1 MRRRRLTDPI
11 QVRLDP
17 ESRAQLE
24 ADAATRRVLLS
35 ELIRERLDL
44 AQLIEDRIDALREDV
59 AFKLGD
65 HDRRQE
71 KSSLEKGIQ
80 LETLLLLRA
89 IAGPHKQTMATA
101 EVEGLGLSVWRGEAW

>member
-1 MRRRRLTDPI
+1 MRPRRLTDPI

-24 ADAATRRVLLS
+24 ADAAARRVLVS

-44 AQLIEDRIDALREDV
+44 AQLVEDRIEELRQDV
-59 AFKLGD
+59 ALKLGD
-65 HDRRQE
+65 QDRRQE
-71 KSSLEKGIQ
+71 KSPLEKGIQ

-89 IAGPHKQTMATA
+89 IAGPHRQTMATA
-101 EVEGLGLSVWRGEAW
+101 EVKGLGLSVWDGEAW